1 MDISALKTGR
11 SKARR
16 LAAEFFVRSPE
27 VVARD
32 LLGKVLSHDLR
43 GELLSGRVIE
53 VEAYMG
59 PGDAASHTA
68 IGRTERNAVLFGPP
82 GIAHV
87 YFVYGMH
94 YCLSVSCMPE
104 GVPGGVLLRAL
115 TPLQGM
121 ETMARKRG
129 VGIGAG
135 AKMLTGGPG
144 KLCQALGITRAHFNG
159 LDLTSSQ
166 SPLQLLDDGV
176 RSQRIE
182 VTPRIG
188 ISKAVDEPLRFL
200 LSE

>member
-1 MDISALKTGR
+1 MDISALKT
-11 SKARR
+11 R
-16 LAAEFFVRSPE
+16 LPMTGLLASEFFVRPPD

-32 LLGKVLSHDLR
+32 LLGKILVRHLR
-43 GELLSGRVIE
+43 SELLSGRIIE

-68 IGRTERNAVLFGPP
+68 IGKTERNAVLFGPP

-94 YCLSVSCMPE
+94 YCLSVSCLPE

-115 TPLQGM
+115 TPLQGT
-121 ETMARKRG
+121 ETMARNRG
-129 VGIGAG
+129 VGMGAG

-144 KLCQALGITRAHFNG
+144 KLCEAFGITREHFNG
-159 LDLTSSQ
+159 LDLTSNQ

-176 RSQRIE
+176 RPQSIE

-188 ISKAVDEPLRFL
+188 ISKAVDRPLRFL